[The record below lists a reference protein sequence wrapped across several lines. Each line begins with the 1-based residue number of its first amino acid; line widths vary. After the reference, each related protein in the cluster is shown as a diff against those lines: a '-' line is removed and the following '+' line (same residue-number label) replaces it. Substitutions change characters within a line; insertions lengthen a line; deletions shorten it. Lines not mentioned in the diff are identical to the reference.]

1 MKNWILP
8 MLLALLLLLPAVS
21 AAESAAYDPA
31 KGTIVYG
38 GEEIP
43 LSEKVLYV
51 DPALGEEARGP
62 YAFASLRDC
71 IAQAPGGVRGN
82 ETVIYLAPGVYWT
95 DDYADPAVREKDDLI
110 GLSIP
115 QPYITLIGLTGNR
128 DDVVIASDRGQN
140 AGANGNYNTLG
151 IADGFHA
158 RDITFGNYCNV
169 DLVYER
175 DETQNHPMRQGAI
188 VQAQVITKAEGA
200 GAMDEWLFEN
210 CSFVSRLN
218 LFSRDDRPDR
228 ALYVGCHFE
237 CTDDSIGTGY
247 ISLYMDC
254 DFDLYSNTPSGSA
267 SNYLQAYL
275 GCTFDARLTDPGV
288 INLSKHVRYFVL
300 ADCAFTGNLTGV
312 EWRASGLYDNMRN
325 VVFSS
330 TLNGETLQVS
340 PSNPEYTIVPGEEL
354 LTAFKVGDSYNVYNL
369 LNGAGFDEWDPLGQ
383 KEALAA
389 YTAPW
394 EVRFLV
400 NGQECDEYEAPVIIA
415 DGETEYT
422 VTPAV
427 LGGGSGIEWSV
438 DSDAVTL
445 VPQEDGSVRL
455 TALNYTY
462 QDVNACL
469 TARTE
474 NGLEKVLHL
483 NVISPVLAAPAA
495 VGEPVLSFGDGSA
508 LVSYELTP
516 VEVFVNGEKLD
527 ISDELNPDHSVIEWY
542 RGAFPDGSD
551 AKIVATT
558 TYADDGAAPLKAY
571 RLTGKDVGYYL
582 TCVVRPRYAH
592 SEEGESLRI
601 TAGEP
606 VKAEDVADD
615 PACAEFVLSNLAY
628 TTVENGGQETDWAW
642 DTSGFESGFWYG
654 GFYLPAEYR
663 EGGVYAAK
671 RFSPA
676 AGEAPFTYAQG
687 TNGAKGTVGLQ
698 TTTQGARLVYCDG
711 EPRGDMTLTVTL
723 SPHKNAGQGFGSG
736 NQFLDIYFKYDART
750 MTGYGLRITREAET
764 EDEKF
769 KDYLGKSCSF
779 VLMEYR
785 EGTAEP
791 VSEKVFATA
800 FNPTATVVIAME
812 GNVLTA
818 RVTTTMAQSDSY
830 PDYMPNEVFLSH
842 TFEAANDFGGIG
854 FQHTGTAGEGK
865 AGNRTTIHTIK
876 IEYR

>member
-1 MKNWILP
+1 MERPNAWKTYKKADLKKVEQTAAEYRRFLDNGKTERECAAETVE
-8 MLLALLLLLPAVS
+8 MLEKAGYVSLKSAIEAGKKLKPGDKVYVNQMGKAVLIFLIGKKPLETGMNIVGAHIDSPRLDLKQNPLYEDNDFALADTHYYGGVKKYQWVARELALHGVVAKKDGSIIEIRIGEKEDDPVVGVTDLL
-21 AAESAAYDPA
+21 
-31 KGTIVYG
+31 IH
-38 GEEIP
+38 
-43 LSEKVLYV
+43 LSQEQMKKT
-51 DPALGEEARGP
+51 LGE
-62 YAFASLRDC
+62 
-71 IAQAPGGVRGN
+71 
-82 ETVIYLAPGVYWT
+82 
-95 DDYADPAVREKDDLI
+95 
-110 GLSIP
+110 
-115 QPYITLIGLTGNR
+115 
-128 DDVVIASDRGQN
+128 
-140 AGANGNYNTLG
+140 
-151 IADGFHA
+151 
-158 RDITFGNYCNV
+158 
-169 DLVYER
+169 
-175 DETQNHPMRQGAI
+175 AI
-188 VQAQVITKAEGA
+188 
-200 GAMDEWLFEN
+200 
-210 CSFVSRLN
+210 S
-218 LFSRDDRPDR
+218 
-228 ALYVGCHFE
+228 
-237 CTDDSIGTGY
+237 
-247 ISLYMDC
+247 
-254 DFDLYSNTPSGSA
+254 
-267 SNYLQAYL
+267 
-275 GCTFDARLTDPGV
+275 
-288 INLSKHVRYFVL
+288 
-300 ADCAFTGNLTGV
+300 
-312 EWRASGLYDNMRN
+312 
-325 VVFSS
+325 
-330 TLNGETLQVS
+330 
-340 PSNPEYTIVPGEEL
+340 
-354 LTAFKVGDSYNVYNL
+354 
-369 LNGAGFDEWDPLGQ
+369 
-383 KEALAA
+383 
-389 YTAPW
+389 
-394 EVRFLV
+394 
-400 NGQECDEYEAPVIIA
+400 
-415 DGETEYT
+415 
-422 VTPAV
+422 
-427 LGGGSGIEWSV
+427 
-438 DSDAVTL
+438 
-445 VPQEDGSVRL
+445 
-455 TALNYTY
+455 
-462 QDVNACL
+462 
-469 TARTE
+469 
-474 NGLEKVLHL
+474 
-483 NVISPVLAAPAA
+483 
-495 VGEPVLSFGDGSA
+495 
-508 LVSYELTP
+508 
-516 VEVFVNGEKLD
+516 GEKLD

-542 RGAFPDGSD
+542 RGASPDGSD

-615 PACAEFVLSNLAY
+615 PACKEFILSNLAY

-676 AGEAPFTYAQG
+676 AGETPFTYAQW

-785 EGTAEP
+785 EGTAVP

-830 PDYMPNEVFLSH
+830 PDYMPNEVFLTH
-842 TFEAANDFGGIG
+842 TFEAANQFGGIG